1 MNTSLT
7 REEYLQM
14 IIELIS
20 LGMGDTSIYEKNDFP
35 EWAFILERMK
45 GKGMSGDIMLVEGN
59 SGNRAKI
66 VARNIHQR
74 MKDDKEIRI
83 TTMV

>member
-1 MNTSLT
+1 MNISLT

-35 EWAFILERMK
+35 EWAFILERME
-45 GKGMSGDIMLVEGN
+45 GKGMRGDISIVKGG
-59 SGNRAKI
+59 SDRVKV

-83 TTMV
+83 TTMA